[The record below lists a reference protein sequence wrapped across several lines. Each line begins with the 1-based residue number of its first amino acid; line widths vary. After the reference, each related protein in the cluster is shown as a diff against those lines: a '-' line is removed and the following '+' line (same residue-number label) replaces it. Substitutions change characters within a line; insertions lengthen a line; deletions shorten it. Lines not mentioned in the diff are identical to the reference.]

1 MSSRVLLN
9 TATKALRPSSTISL
23 TTATARRSISQ
34 TPRVLLKESS
44 STDPN
49 PSDFEH
55 HKQDSL
61 EKQKKG
67 QGHWKPELASV
78 SEESVKAD
86 RMGPKE
92 AGEAAMKRLQD
103 QTKGRAE
110 ETSKNRTSMRDGL

>member
-1 MSSRVLLN
+1 MSARTFFS
-9 TATKALRPSSTISL
+9 TATKALRPSTLSVA
-23 TTATARRSISQ
+23 TTTTARRSITQ
-34 TPRVLLKESS
+34 TPRALLKESA

-49 PSDFEH
+49 PEDFDR

-61 EKQKKG
+61 AKQKQG

-92 AGEAAMKRLQD
+92 AGEAAMRRLQD
-103 QTKGRAE
+103 QTKGQAE
-110 ETSKNRTSMRDGL
+110 ETRKKGTSMRDGL

>member
-1 MSSRVLLN
+1 MSAR
-9 TATKALRPSSTISL
+9 ALISTRAMAFRPCAFSL
-23 TTATARRSISQ
+23 TSRTARRNLSQ
-34 TPRVLLKESS
+34 TPRTFLKESS
-44 STDPN
+44 SSDPN
-49 PSDFEH
+49 PEDFER

-61 EKQKKG
+61 EKQKRG

-103 QTKGRAE
+103 QTKDRAE
-110 ETSKNRTSMRDGL
+110 ETSKNRTSMNDGL

>member
-1 MSSRVLLN
+1 MSARALLN
-9 TATKALRPSSTISL
+9 TATRALRPSALSL
-23 TTATARRSISQ
+23 TTTTRRSLTQS
-34 TPRVLLKESS
+34 PRALLKESS

-49 PSDFEH
+49 PEEFEH

-61 EKQKKG
+61 AKQKKG

-86 RMGPKE
+86 RQQSAPHE
-92 AGEAAMKRLQD
+92 TSEAAMRRLQE

>member
-1 MSSRVLLN
+1 MSARALLN
-9 TATKALRPSSTISL
+9 TATKALRPSVLSL
-23 TTATARRSISQ
+23 PTTSARRSFTP
-34 TPRVLLKESS
+34 TPRAALKESA

-49 PSDFEH
+49 STDYEK

-61 EKQKKG
+61 AKQKKG
-67 QGHWKPELASV
+67 EGHWKPELASV

-92 AGEAAMKRLQD
+92 AGEAAMKRLQE

-110 ETSKNRTSMRDGL
+110 ETSKQGTSMRDE

>member
-1 MSSRVLLN
+1 MSARTLLN
-9 TATKALRPSSTISL
+9 TATKALRPASISL
-23 TTATARRSISQ
+23 STTARRSITQ
-34 TPRVLLKESS
+34 TPRAFLKESS
-44 STDPN
+44 STDPD
-49 PSDFEH
+49 PQDYER

-61 EKQKKG
+61 DKQKKG

-86 RMGPKE
+86 RSGPQDTS
-92 AGEAAMKRLQD
+92 EAAMKRLQE